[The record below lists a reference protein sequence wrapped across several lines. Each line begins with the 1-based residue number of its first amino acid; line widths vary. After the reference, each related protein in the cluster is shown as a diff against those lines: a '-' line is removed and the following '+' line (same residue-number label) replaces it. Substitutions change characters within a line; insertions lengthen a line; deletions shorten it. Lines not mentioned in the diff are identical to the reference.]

1 MLPARIIY
9 RLLDVLSLL
18 FTPGTYSTL
27 SVEMFLFF
35 FSGVWG
41 IGSSCV
47 VFAFVSIEALFIFRI
62 GSSSSYLFGLY
73 LSGEHFTGDNFTGD
87 LHWGLQSEVID
98 SLPCLM
104 NLFMGEGE
112 FAMLSAYSL
121 ALRRGESMIC
131 SPDSLS
137 ILTLSAL
144 FFLLSISFWYYNSTS
159 WRTLFSFLIFY
170 SSFVSFSTTGFFSNV
185 AWYSRLSY

>member
-27 SVEMFLFF
+27 CVEIVVLFF

-47 VFAFVSIEALFIFRI
+47 VFAFISIEALFTFKI
-62 GSSSSYLFGLY
+62 GSLSSYLFGLY
-73 LSGEHFTGDNFTGD
+73 LSGEHLIGDNFTGD
-87 LHWGLQSEVID
+87 LHWGLQSDVTD
-98 SLPCLM
+98 SLPCLF
-104 NLFMGEGE
+104 NLFIGDGE

-121 ALRRGESMIC
+121 ALRKGESIIC

-137 ILTLSAL
+137 SLDLSAL
-144 FFLLSISFWYYNSTS
+144 LFLLSISFWYYNSTS
-159 WRTLFSFLIFY
+159 YKTLFSFLIF
-170 SSFVSFSTTGFFSNV
+170 SSSLVSFSTTGFFSKV
-185 AWYSRLSY
+185 AL

>member
-18 FTPGTYSTL
+18 LTPGIYSTL
-27 SVEMFLFF
+27 WVEMFLFF

-47 VFAFVSIEALFIFRI
+47 VFAFVSIEALFTFKI
-62 GSSSSYLFGLY
+62 GSLSYLFGLY

-121 ALRRGESMIC
+121 ALRRGESIIC

-137 ILTLSAL
+137 ILDLSAL
-144 FFLLSISFWYYNSTS
+144 FFLLSISFWYCNSTS
-159 WRTLFSFLIFY
+159 WRTLFSFLIFS
-170 SSFVSFSTTGFFSNV
+170 SSFISFSTTGFFSNV
-185 AWYSRLSY
+185 AWYSLLSD